1 MLPEDEIYN
10 LCIHVPR
17 YPYCILA
24 TKIHNGVYGNVIEE
38 SIFFSNIWWRDCQ
51 LDKYKV
57 SCAL

>member
-10 LCIHVPR
+10 LCIHVPG

-38 SIFFSNIWWRDCQ
+38 STFFSNI
-51 LDKYKV
+51 
-57 SCAL
+57 

>member
-10 LCIHVPR
+10 LCIHVPG

-38 SIFFSNIWWRDCQ
+38 STFFSNNDEEIVNWINT
-51 LDKYKV
+51 K
-57 SCAL
+57 